1 MSQVN
6 IISIIIVDDHSIIRH
21 GLKQS
26 LSQEK
31 DMVVVAEANS
41 GRGAIELMS
50 AHKPDIIIMD
60 VSMPDMN
67 GIEATR
73 QILKLNPGVKI
84 LALSMHPEKQFVL
97 SMIRSGARGYILK
110 TNFFKELLIAIRTV
124 MEGNVFLSPEITE
137 HLVKYAISPDEE
149 GELLG
154 LYALTTREREILQ
167 LLAEGWTNS
176 RIAEQFFISKKT
188 VASHR
193 QNIMKKLNLY
203 NISALTK
210 FAIKQGITTLEI

>member
-73 QILKLNPGVKI
+73 QILKINPAVKI
-84 LALSMHPEKQFVL
+84 LALSMHREKQ
-97 SMIRSGARGYILK
+97 
-110 TNFFKELLIAIRTV
+110 
-124 MEGNVFLSPEITE
+124 
-137 HLVKYAISPDEE
+137 
-149 GELLG
+149 
-154 LYALTTREREILQ
+154 
-167 LLAEGWTNS
+167 
-176 RIAEQFFISKKT
+176 
-188 VASHR
+188 
-193 QNIMKKLNLY
+193 
-203 NISALTK
+203 
-210 FAIKQGITTLEI
+210 